1 MFSRALSKV
10 LVKLQNC
17 KFLCANINNEY
28 TLKNVTEKNVQVQFN
43 MNNYILQVQNF
54 QNNQTF
60 TFVLTHSCRS
70 RCSRENSKELT
81 YL

>member
-17 KFLCANINNEY
+17 TFLCANINNEY

-43 MNNYILQVQNF
+43 MNNYIF
-54 QNNQTF
+54 K
-60 TFVLTHSCRS
+60 S
-70 RCSRENSKELT
+70 SKLSK
-81 YL
+81 